1 VFTPHNNDQNQEVE
15 QELKTPIHQ
24 QDRLKPFTLKEIKN
38 EIKNLN
44 HKKAPG
50 IDLIT
55 VTMLKELPQKGL
67 LNLMYIF
74 NAITRLEYWPK
85 SLKQAQIIMLKRINK
100 ETNPQDWIPN
110 HQFDFRQAH
119 STIQQCHRV
128 ADTINKALENRQFC
142 TAAFLDVSQAFDKVW
157 HPGLLYK
164 I

>member
-1 VFTPHNNDQNQEVE
+1 MFTPHNNDQNQEVE

-85 SLKQAQIIMLKRINK
+85 SLNQAQIIMLKRINK